1 MKIKCCGYNIICG
14 AGELKNIHKYVDFAS
29 YSSVIVLTEK
39 KIYNLW
45 KNEIRSA
52 IKTEKIIQVDSG
64 ECEKNIETAKKI
76 WEQMIAFGADRKSLL
91 INIGGG
97 MITDLGG
104 FAASVYMRG
113 IDYVNCP
120 TSLLAMVDASI
131 GGKNGVNFGEIKNI
145 IGVFGHPKAVI
156 IDINFLQTLE
166 KREYISVFGE
176 IIKHAII
183 FDKKYFNMLT
193 CCNEID
199 DKKMLLKIISR
210 SLKIKKYIVEKDI
223 KEKNFRNRLN
233 FGHTVGHAFETVAMN
248 TDAPLLHGEAVAL
261 GMVIEAKIAEKMNI
275 ISQNE
280 VEKIVKILIKYGFEN
295 IVNSITICR
304 IFGDKIDEIL
314 KIVKKDKKNQKSV
327 IKMVLPTKIGVCK
340 YNIDVCENQIEEV
353 LKEYFY
359 EKIIKN

>member
-14 AGELKNIHKYVDFAS
+14 SCELKNIAKYVDFAH

-45 KNEIRSA
+45 KNEINNA

-64 ECEKNIETAKKI
+64 ECVKNIETAKQI

-166 KREYISVFGE
+166 KREYISAFGE

-183 FDKKYFNMLT
+183 FDKKYFNVLT
-193 CCNEID
+193 RCNEIY
-199 DKKMLLKIISR
+199 DKKMILKIIFR
-210 SLKIKKYIVEKDI
+210 SLKIKKYIVEKDF
-223 KEKNFRNRLN
+223 KEKNIRKFLN
-233 FGHTVGHAFETVAMN
+233 FGHTVGHAFEAVAMN
-248 TDAPLLHGEAVAL
+248 TDVPLLHGEAVAF
-261 GMVIEAKIAEKMNI
+261 GMVIEAKIAEKMNMI
-275 ISQNE
+275 LQNE

-295 IVNSITICR
+295 IVNSITVCR

-314 KIVKKDKKNQKSV
+314 KIVKKDKKNENSV

-340 YNIDVCENQIEEV
+340 YNIDVCENQIKEV

>member
-1 MKIKCCGYNIICG
+1 MKIKCCGYDIICG
-14 AGELKNIHKYVDFAS
+14 SGELKNIAKYVDFAS

-64 ECEKNIETAKKI
+64 ECVKNIETAKQI

-145 IGVFGHPKAVI
+145 IGTFGHPKAVI

-166 KREYISVFGE
+166 KREYISAFGE

-193 CCNEID
+193 RCNEIY

-210 SLKIKKYIVEKDI
+210 SLKIKKYAVEKDF
-223 KEKNFRNRLN
+223 KEKNIRKLLN
-233 FGHTVGHAFETVAMN
+233 FGHTVGHAFEAVALT
-248 TDAPLLHGEAVAL
+248 TDTPLLHGEAIAI
-261 GMVIEAKIAEKMNI
+261 GMVIECKIAEKLNI
-275 ISQNE
+275 FSNNE
-280 VEKIVKILIKYGFEN
+280 TRKIVNLLNKCGFEN
-295 IVNSITICR
+295 VLKMKFN
-304 IFGDKIDEIL
+304 FKIEGIL
-314 KIVKKDKKNQKSV
+314 NIIKKDKKNVSGSVKMSLPVKIGKNKYCVEVPEKLIVECVKSV
-327 IKMVLPTKIGVCK
+327 FV
-340 YNIDVCENQIEEV
+340 
-353 LKEYFY
+353 
-359 EKIIKN
+359 

>member
-14 AGELKNIHKYVDFAS
+14 SGELKNIDKYIDFAHH
-29 YSSVIVLTEK
+29 SSVIILTEK

-64 ECEKNIETAKKI
+64 ECVKNIETAKKI
-76 WEQMIAFGADRKSLL
+76 WEQMVAFGADRKSLL

-104 FAASVYMRG
+104 FVASVYMRG

-166 KREYISVFGE
+166 KREYVSAFGE

-183 FDKKYFNMLT
+183 FDKKYFNVLT
-193 CCNEID
+193 RYNEIY
-199 DKKMLLKIISR
+199 DKKMILKIIFR
-210 SLKIKKYIVEKDI
+210 SLKIKKYIVEKDF
-223 KEKNFRNRLN
+223 KEKNIRKLLN
-233 FGHTVGHAFETVAMN
+233 FGHTVGHAFEAVAMSA
-248 TDAPLLHGEAVAL
+248 DVPLLHGEAVTL

-314 KIVKKDKKNQKSV
+314 RIIKKDKKNENAV

-340 YNIDVCENQIEEV
+340 YNIDVCENQIKEV

-359 EKIIKN
+359 EKNVKN